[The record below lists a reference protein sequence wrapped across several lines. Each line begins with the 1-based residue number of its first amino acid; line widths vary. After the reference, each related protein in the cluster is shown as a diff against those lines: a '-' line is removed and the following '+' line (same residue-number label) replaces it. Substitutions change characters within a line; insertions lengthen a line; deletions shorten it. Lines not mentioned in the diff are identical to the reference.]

1 MAAGSD
7 RAEVENTSC
16 GSGSRY
22 GSSRD
27 TSGGFFKRASSPHGC
42 PGVSLVPTPWLNN
55 AGKLTLLTGLFHSLR
70 QEEEE
75 EGGLL
80 GKGHSSLPSPRPPS
94 PSNSDPPPHPCWFI
108 EHGDQQQLRAC
119 RKDQRVIWV

>member
-16 GSGSRY
+16 VSEFRY

-55 AGKLTLLTGLFHSLR
+55 AGKLTLLTGLFHNLR
-70 QEEEE
+70 QEEKE

-80 GKGHSSLPSPRPPS
+80 GKGHSSLPSPRPSS
-94 PSNSDPPPHPCWFI
+94 PSNSDLSPAIPA
-108 EHGDQQQLRAC
+108 GS
-119 RKDQRVIWV
+119 